1 MDAREALGHDAAD
14 AEIHRHECRV
24 LARRALPVVAAA
36 DDDAVSGGLGTRREG
51 RIADRKAELRQ
62 LRDVRAIRQDLCPGG
77 HDVVGRDVVAHLEH
91 KLRRKRVGKGL
102 AAREGADVRPAQD
115 LHRVRLRRR
124 RGRQHGAVVD
134 AEAVRQ
140 RDGGHL
146 PECLRVGDDA
156 CERGGDRRLRRDE
169 VDLCVLRAAAA
180 EEVAVERA
188 QAHAAGI
195 WREAHADARTAG
207 TLEQARAAGED
218 VRERAAV
225 GEHGQYLLRSRRDGQ
240 AHARGDGLAA
250 QQRRDLE
257 HIEQG
262 RIRARADADLID
274 LRARERR
281 HGHDIVRA
289 VRAGDHGLERVEVD
303 VDDAVI
309 VRVRVAL
316 QRGEVRRAPLGGEK
330 CARHG
335 VRREDRRRRAEL
347 RAHVR
352 DRRALG
358 HGQRRD
364 ARTAPLDDRA
374 DAALDRQDAQQLEA
388 DVLGGDERAQRAG
401 EVDLEHFRHGD
412 VVRAAAHG
420 DRDVHAARA
429 EGQHTDAAA
438 GGRVAVRADERLA
451 GLAEALEVHLMA
463 DAVAGAREPDAMLC
477 GHGLQVAVVVRV
489 FKAGLQ
495 RVVVDV
501 GHAQLGLYA
510 RDAHRLEL
518 EIGHRA
524 GRVLRERLVNA
535 QGDLAAGGH
544 VAVQQMCTDDFL
556 CQCLTHGDPSF
567 RSCFFLRGL
576 CVRS

>member
-14 AEIHRHECRV
+14 AEIHRHERRV

-36 DDDAVSGGLGTRREG
+36 DDDAVTGSSGACREC
-51 RIADRKAELRQ
+51 RITDREAKFRQ

-91 KLRRKRVGKGL
+91 KLRRERVGKGL

-124 RGRQHGAVVD
+124 RGRQHGAVID

-169 VDLCVLRAAAA
+169 VDLRVLRAAAA

-225 GEHGQYLLRSRRDGQ
+225 GEHGQHLLRSRRDGQ

-262 RIRARADADLID
+262 RM
-274 LRARERR
+274 
-281 HGHDIVRA
+281 
-289 VRAGDHGLERVEVD
+289 
-303 VDDAVI
+303 
-309 VRVRVAL
+309 
-316 QRGEVRRAPLGGEK
+316 Q
-330 CARHG
+330 
-335 VRREDRRRRAEL
+335 
-347 RAHVR
+347 
-352 DRRALG
+352 
-358 HGQRRD
+358 
-364 ARTAPLDDRA
+364 T
-374 DAALDRQDAQQLEA
+374 
-388 DVLGGDERAQRAG
+388 
-401 EVDLEHFRHGD
+401 
-412 VVRAAAHG
+412 
-420 DRDVHAARA
+420 
-429 EGQHTDAAA
+429 
-438 GGRVAVRADERLA
+438 
-451 GLAEALEVHLMA
+451 
-463 DAVAGAREPDAMLC
+463 
-477 GHGLQVAVVVRV
+477 
-489 FKAGLQ
+489 
-495 RVVVDV
+495 
-501 GHAQLGLYA
+501 
-510 RDAHRLEL
+510 
-518 EIGHRA
+518 
-524 GRVLRERLVNA
+524 
-535 QGDLAAGGH
+535 
-544 VAVQQMCTDDFL
+544 
-556 CQCLTHGDPSF
+556 
-567 RSCFFLRGL
+567 
-576 CVRS
+576 

>member
-1 MDAREALGHDAAD
+1 MDAREAFGHDAAD
-14 AEIHRHECRV
+14 AEIHRHKRRV

-36 DDDAVSGGLGTRREG
+36 DDDAIPGRLGARREA
-51 RIADRKAELRQ
+51 RVADREAKLRQ
-62 LRDVRAIRQDLCPGG
+62 LRDVRAIGQDLRARG
-77 HDVVGRDVVAHLEH
+77 HDVVGRDVVTHLEH
-91 KLRRKRVGKGL
+91 ELGRERVGKRL
-102 AAREGADVRPAQD
+102 ALREGPDVRPAQH
-115 LHRVRLRRR
+115 LHRVGLVRRG
-124 RGRQHGAVVD
+124 GRQHGAVVD
-134 AEAVRQ
+134 AEALRQ
-140 RDGGHL
+140 RNGRHGA
-146 PECLRVGDDA
+146 ERLRI
-156 CERGGDRRLRRDE
+156 GDRTRERSGDGRLRGHE
-169 VDLCVLRAAAA
+169 VDLRVFRTAAA

-188 QAHAAGI
+188 QAHAAGVG
-195 WREAHADARTAG
+195 REAHADARAAG
-207 TLEQARAAGED
+207 ALEHARAAGED

-225 GEHGQYLLRSRRDGQ
+225 GEHGQHLLRSRRDGQ

-262 RIRARADADLID
+262 RICARADADLID
-274 LRARERR
+274 LDHPQRGDRP
-281 HGHDIVRA
+281 HVVRA
-289 VRAGDHGLERVEVD
+289 VGAGGQRPQRRQVDPDHP
-303 VDDAVI
+303 AVF
-309 VRVRVAL
+309 RVRVARERDKVAL
-316 QRGEVRRAPLGGEK
+316 APLGGEK

-352 DRRALG
+352 DRGALG

-364 ARTAPLDDRA
+364 ARTAPLNDRA
-374 DAALDRQDAQQLEA
+374 DAALDRQDPQQLEA

-412 VVRAAAHG
+412 IVRAAAHG

-451 GLAEALEVHLMA
+451 RLAEALKVHLMA
-463 DAVAGAREPDAMLC
+463 DAVAGAREPDAVLC
-477 GHGLQVAVVVRV
+477 GHGLEVAVVVRV

-495 RVVVDV
+495 RVVVDI
-501 GHAQLGLYA
+501 GHAQLGLDA

-544 VAVQQMCTDDFL
+544 VAVQQMCADDFL
-556 CQCLTHGDPSF
+556 SQCLTHGDPSF
-567 RSCFFLRGL
+567 RSYFSLRGL